1 MKSSLRSATCCSM
14 MASASSA
21 ISHPRASARS
31 IKAASTCGG
40 TPWSK
45 MVSLSG
51 ADSRKVMS
59 YFHDLYITDTDGQDF
74 PDTAECL
81 RIAWGE
87 FKVERTGDLV
97 S

>member
-1 MKSSLRSATCCSM
+1 
-14 MASASSA
+14 
-21 ISHPRASARS
+21 
-31 IKAASTCGG
+31 
-40 TPWSK
+40 

-59 YFHDLYITDTDGQDF
+59 YFHDLYITDTDGKDF

>member
-1 MKSSLRSATCCSM
+1 MKSSLQSATCCSM

-51 ADSRKVMS
+51 ADCRQVMS
-59 YFHDLYITDTDGQDF
+59 YFHALYITDTDGQDF
-74 PDTAECL
+74 PDKAECL
-81 RIAWGE
+81 PITRGG
-87 FKVERTGDLV
+87 FNVEMTGDLV